1 MYPCVYF
8 LESLQLLE
16 RRSGSVSKSNLSILK
31 TSRDFSSTLRNTEKC
46 LVLLNE
52 I

>member
-16 RRSGSVSKSNLSILK
+16 RRSGSVSKSN
-31 TSRDFSSTLRNTEKC
+31 SRDFSSTLRNTLRKC